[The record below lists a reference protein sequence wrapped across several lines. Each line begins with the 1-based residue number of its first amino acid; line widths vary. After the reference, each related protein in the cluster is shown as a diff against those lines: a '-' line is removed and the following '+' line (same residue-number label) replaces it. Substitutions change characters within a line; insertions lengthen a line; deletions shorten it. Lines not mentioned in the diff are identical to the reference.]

1 MHRLRAI
8 LQDNVY
14 QDVVSCNQQMQWHY
28 HDYQVLCVQTMG
40 SRWDFRDTTYK
51 KERERETLKT
61 ENRTGRI
68 ALSAETGI
76 DKIWKRKKK
85 SYVPYTRYVQWK
97 CYIQRFEGT
106 H

>member
-1 MHRLRAI
+1 MHCLRAI

-51 KERERETLKT
+51 KRENEK
-61 ENRTGRI
+61 
-68 ALSAETGI
+68 
-76 DKIWKRKKK
+76 
-85 SYVPYTRYVQWK
+85 
-97 CYIQRFEGT
+97 